1 MACELVECCQFFKD
15 NMKDLPKAAQY
26 IQSKLCFGD
35 YQSCNRYQ
43 IYKQTG
49 EHLPFDLFPDDQ
61 EAIRKV
67 KQCLSRKLR
76 CPDAPRDCQTPDTE

>member
-15 NMKDLPKAAQY
+15 NMKDLPKAAEY
-26 IQSKLCFGD
+26 IQSKLCFDD
-35 YQSCNRYQ
+35 YQSCNRYR

-49 EHLPFDLFPDDQ
+49 EHTPFALFPDDQ

-67 KQCLSRKLR
+67 KQCLRQKR
-76 CPDAPRDCQTPDTE
+76 ECPDEPVGCEEPEGP